1 MFNNLRSWA
10 NCFPQQPHHFTFP
23 PAWHKES
30 YFSTFLSAL
39 IIFSPYIG
47 AVCVCVCVC
56 VCVWDNSYPG
66 WEVVSQCGLDF
77 LFPKD
82 QWYWESFYVF
92 IGHLYIFFRVMLTQ
106 VLLLILPL
114 YCLLFCHWVIQVLY
128 ICVHAQSLIF
138 NSLWPW
144 TVDCQAPLS
153 MGFSRQEIKECD
165 LCSYSLGRHKG
176 LRT

>member
-39 IIFSPYIG
+39 IIFFSIYRCS
-47 AVCVCVCVC
+47 VCVCVCVC
-56 VCVWDNSYPG
+56 VSVWDNSYPG

-82 QWYWESFYVF
+82 QWYWESLYVF

-114 YCLLFCHWVIQVLY
+114 YCLLFCHWVIRVLY
-128 ICVHAQSLIF
+128 ICACSVTHIQLFVTMDCRLPGSSVHGIF
-138 NSLWPW
+138 
-144 TVDCQAPLS
+144 QA
-153 MGFSRQEIKECD
+153 RN
-165 LCSYSLGRHKG
+165 KG
-176 LRT
+176 VWLMLL